1 MDNERLKACI
11 GRLRE
16 GDDAALEELYED
28 MKTPVFTIAFRIVRD
43 REQAEDILHDLFLKL
58 YQSPPDSSVKNP
70 RAWIFQAAHNLSLN
84 SLRRPKPAELREDE
98 PAPGDP
104 VADAVALH
112 LDMEEGLRQLPLVET
127 EIVSYHVYGE
137 LKFRE
142 IAELLNLP
150 LGTVLWRYRQAIH
163 RLQTYFKGGRP

>member
-84 SLRRPKPAELREDE
+84 SLRRPKPAE
-98 PAPGDP
+98 
-104 VADAVALH
+104 AD
-112 LDMEEGLRQLPLVET
+112 GSPL
-127 EIVSYHVYGE
+127 
-137 LKFRE
+137 
-142 IAELLNLP
+142 
-150 LGTVLWRYRQAIH
+150 
-163 RLQTYFKGGRP
+163 